1 MTEMNADD
9 LQKLYAKFYTYMVW
23 RMENGDM
30 EEEEKRLFPILK
42 LMDTDFLKAARAEG
56 WDENICK
63 HYEEVLSW
71 EK

>member
-30 EEEEKRLFPILK
+30 EEEEKRLFP
-42 LMDTDFLKAARAEG
+42 
-56 WDENICK
+56 
-63 HYEEVLSW
+63 S
-71 EK
+71 